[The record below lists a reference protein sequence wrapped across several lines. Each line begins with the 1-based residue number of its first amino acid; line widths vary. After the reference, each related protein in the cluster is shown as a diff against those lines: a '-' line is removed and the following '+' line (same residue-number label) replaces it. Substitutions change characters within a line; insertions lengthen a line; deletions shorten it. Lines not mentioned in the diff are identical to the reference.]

1 MQKIASITIG
11 LMLIFIIGGGIFTH
25 SLSRKA
31 EIQIT
36 KLEAERNN
44 LKRMLGDHQVKIE
57 ALKRDTAELAA
68 LINLTYQDI
77 QKKESSL
84 KALQI
89 KIKQHEKEDIA
100 ILHYSDSV
108 MDGLWRARYPVSD
121 SIRGISAAVGIH

>member
-1 MQKIASITIG
+1 MDKIIRWVLIG
-11 LMLIFIIGGGIFTH
+11 IVVLFAIKAFFNH

-44 LKRMLGDHQVKIE
+44 LKRMIGDHQVKIE
-57 ALKRDTAELAA
+57 ALKRDTAELAV

-77 QKKESSL
+77 RKKESAL
-84 KALQI
+84 KELKI

-108 MDGLWRARYPVSD
+108 MDGLWRARYPISD
-121 SIRGISAAVGIH
+121 SIRGISTAVGIH